1 MNDNALKGESEKY
14 KQQVKDLQQKITDL
28 LQSKNKQ
35 AEGSSAAEMQIVEL
49 ENKLMMVEEERS
61 QAIEAQIAMKNEVA
75 AMKDELKKKVNQLTQ
90 VTNMKKIIT
99 EKND

>member
-1 MNDNALKGESEKY
+1 
-14 KQQVKDLQQKITDL
+14 
-28 LQSKNKQ
+28 
-35 AEGSSAAEMQIVEL
+35 MQIVEL

-90 VTNMKKIIT
+90 VTNMKKMIT